1 MRRPTPLTVLLDRVR
16 CTGDN
21 WERFTVRSVVEL
33 GTWVCVGAIAAERGG
48 LLLGLLCGTV
58 ASWVVVL
65 CGECVAKLEPQ
76 CIAATRLHR
85 VDSGSTFLLCMMGP
99 SALKLIYES
108 LCCNVAL
115 QLLAGLLAGLASFA
129 LLTTA
134 NLCAAWPPSRRVGQT
149 LQARVLS
156 AEQTARNWRD
166 RPVRSLVEACTWTG
180 VTLGAYASWRSV
192 LLAVQLGTL
201 AGIACVL
208 FSEAVS
214 ACAATPLG
222 RAGRA
227 ARQLHEAL
235 VRHQQGAAQL
245 QLYALLLLLLS
256 SEFAPS
262 GGGPG
267 ERAPLPAGDDDAPA
281 VLSNVS
287 DHPMSMSMPHALFR
301 L

>member
-1 MRRPTPLTVLLDRVR
+1 MRSTPLTVLLDRVR

-21 WERFTVRSVVEL
+21 WVHFTLRSVVEL
-33 GTWVCVGAIAAERGG
+33 GTWVCVGATAAERGG

-65 CGECVAKLEPQ
+65 CGECAAKLEPR

-85 VDSGSTFLLCMMGP
+85 VDSGSTFLLCVMGP
-99 SALKLIYES
+99 GALKLIYES
-108 LCCNVAL
+108 LCCDVTL
-115 QLLAGLLAGLASFA
+115 QLLAGLLAGLTSFA
-129 LLTTA
+129 LFTTA

-156 AEQTARNWRD
+156 AETLARNWRD
-166 RPVRSLVEACTWTG
+166 RPVRSLVEAATWAG
-180 VTLGAYASWRSV
+180 VTVQVYASRRSA

-208 FSEAVS
+208 FSEALG
-214 ACAATPLG
+214 ACAASTATPLG
-222 RAGRA
+222 RAGRT
-227 ARQLHEAL
+227 ARRLHAVL

-245 QLYALLLLLLS
+245 QLCALLLFLVS
-256 SEFAPS
+256 SEL
-262 GGGPG
+262 GPG
-267 ERAPLPAGDDDAPA
+267 RGAERALPADESL

-287 DHPMSMSMPHALFR
+287 DAMSMSMLVDAPPQALFR